1 MDKIYFAALRDG
13 VKIPTKRDEDAGYD
27 IYANFD
33 EPYIKINPHETAKI
47 PTGIISA
54 FPSGYVAIAK
64 ERGSTGVKGI
74 GQRAGV
80 IDSGYRGE
88 WIVVITNHNT
98 EPMYIAKKDANIV
111 VGEGDKSTIY
121 PYEKAICQIIFVPIA
136 CLESVEVS
144 PDEVKSFD
152 SERGEGKLGSSRK

>member
-1 MDKIYFAALRDG
+1 MDKIYFAAIKDG

-33 EPYIKINPHETAKI
+33 EPYIKIKPNETVKI

-54 FPSGYVAIAK
+54 FPEGYVAIFK
-64 ERGSTGVKGI
+64 ERGSTGTKGI

-80 IDSGYRGE
+80 VDSGYRGE
-88 WIVVITNHNT
+88 WLVVITNHNRNS
-98 EPMYIAKKDANIV
+98 MYIAKQDAIIPNLNDFEI
-111 VGEGDKSTIY
+111 IY
-121 PYEKAICQIIFVPIA
+121 PYEKAICQVVFVPVA

-144 PDEVKSFD
+144 PDEVRGFT